1 MIIVYNNKQVKG
13 WGRLLEREDDIILI
27 ENILNG
33 DVRSFESL
41 VEKYEVT
48 ILKFIYSM
56 IRDKQIAEDIT
67 QEVFITVYNKLNTFD
82 NRYKFSNWI
91 LRIAKNRCIDY
102 IRKMKKINE
111 SNIEDFVGLK
121 SKEITP
127 EEAVEFEE
135 TKQIIAEY
143 INTLSDID
151 KQIIILRYSQKT
163 TFSDISKIL
172 DINESSVKRRYYKIK
187 EQFKRKVAVEEK
199 RCGYEL

>member
-1 MIIVYNNKQVKG
+1 M
-13 WGRLLEREDDIILI
+13 EREDDIILI

-102 IRKMKKINE
+102 IRKVKKVSE

-127 EEAVEFEE
+127 EEAVEFKE
-135 TKQIIAEY
+135 TKQVITEY

-151 KQIIILRYSQKT
+151 KQIMILRYSQKA

-187 EQFKRKVAVEEK
+187 EQFKRKIAVEEK

>member
-1 MIIVYNNKQVKG
+1 VKG

>member
-1 MIIVYNNKQVKG
+1 MKG

>member
-1 MIIVYNNKQVKG
+1 MFEK
-13 WGRLLEREDDIILI
+13 EDDLILI

-41 VEKYEVT
+41 VEKYEMT

-82 NRYKFSNWI
+82 SRYKFSNWI

-102 IRKMKKINE
+102 IRKVKKVSE

-127 EEAVEFEE
+127 EEAVEFKE
-135 TKQIIAEY
+135 TKQVITEY

-187 EQFKRKVAVEEK
+187 EQFKRKIAVEEK